1 MSLQKNSTIFNRYF
15 ILLFITSVCFCFA
28 SEMLNVVLP
37 LYITEDL
44 GKTAAVSGLMTTFY
58 TIASAVSRPV
68 NGLLTD
74 KLTRRIVMAV
84 GCALYALGIF
94 LCGFIPMLVSVFCF
108 RVLQGVGYSAAST
121 ASVAASNDVTPKE
134 KLSEGVGYFGISHTL
149 PSLFGP
155 IIVTALISAIGN
167 RSTQYVI
174 ASVCAVA
181 TILALFANY
190 ERKPEYRREVPAEAD
205 NVSKG
210 AFIEPTAIVP
220 SLIQF
225 GSLFFTS
232 SLMVFC
238 TLFFVS
244 RKLPTTYLSAY
255 LTTTGVSILL
265 VRTLLSRFVGRVNPL
280 VLLIPAWIAG
290 IAECLLLPSI
300 NSMGAS
306 IAMGVLFGCVHGIVW
321 MTNSALAVNRAAP
334 QRRGAANATFYLA
347 FDAAIGTGAAVWGAL
362 IDIVGYTSTYR
373 ITACGYVLM
382 AVIAVILFSKH
393 SPHKIGTAF

>member
-1 MSLQKNSTIFNRYF
+1 MTSSQNNTIFNRYF

-37 LYITEDL
+37 LYVTEDL

-74 KLTRRIVMAV
+74 KLTRRIVMVV
-84 GCALYALGIF
+84 GCGLYAIGIF
-94 LCGFIPMLVSVFCF
+94 LCGFIPMLATAFCC
-108 RVLQGVGYSAAST
+108 RMLQGIGYSAAST
-121 ASVAASNDVTPKE
+121 SNMAASNDVIPKD
-134 KLSEGVGYFGISHTL
+134 KLNEGVGYFGISHTL

-155 IIVTALISAIGN
+155 VIVTTLISAIGN
-167 RSTQYVI
+167 RGTQYVI
-174 ASVCAVA
+174 AAVCALA

-190 ERKPEYRREVPAEAD
+190 EKKPEFAREVPPKAEKAP
-205 NVSKG
+205 KG

-232 SLMVFC
+232 ALMVFI
-238 TLFFVS
+238 TLFFTACS
-244 RKLPTTYLSAY
+244 LPTSYLSAY
-255 LTTTGVSILL
+255 LTTTGLSILL
-265 VRTLLSRFVGRVNPL
+265 VRTLLSRFVGKVNPL

-290 IAECLLLPSI
+290 IAECLLLPCI
-300 NSMGAS
+300 NSMAAS
-306 IAMGVLFGCVHGIVW
+306 ITMGVLFGCVHGIVW
-321 MTNSALAVNRAAP
+321 MTNGALAVSRAVP

-362 IDIVGYTSTYR
+362 IDAIGYVATYR
-373 ITACGYVLM
+373 VTACGYV
-382 AVIAVILFSKH
+382 VIAIIAVLVFRKW
-393 SPHKIGTAF
+393 KREG

>member
-1 MSLQKNSTIFNRYF
+1 MPTSKSSTIFNRYF

-37 LYITEDL
+37 LYVTNDL

-58 TIASAVSRPV
+58 TIASAVSRPA

-74 KLTRRIVMAV
+74 KLTRRIVMVA
-84 GCALYALGIF
+84 GCGLYAIGIF
-94 LCGFIPMLVSVFCF
+94 LCGFIPMLATAFCC
-108 RVLQGVGYSAAST
+108 RILQGVGYSAAST
-121 ASVAASNDVTPKE
+121 ANVAASNDVIPKD

-155 IIVTALISAIGN
+155 VIVTTLITAIGN
-167 RSTQYVI
+167 RGTQYVI
-174 ASVCAVA
+174 AAICALA

-190 ERKPEYRREVPAEAD
+190 EKKPEFSQDSSIKPEK
-205 NVSKG
+205 NSKG
-210 AFIEPTAIVP
+210 AFIEPTAIIP

-232 SLMVFC
+232 SLMVFS
-238 TLFFVS
+238 TLFFTAQ
-244 RKLPTTYLSAY
+244 KLPTSHLSAY
-255 LTTTGVSILL
+255 LTTSGITILL
-265 VRTLLSRFVGRVNPL
+265 VRTLLSRFVGKVNPL

-300 NSMGAS
+300 RSLTAS
-306 IAMGVLFGCVHGIVW
+306 IIMGILFGCVHGIVW
-321 MTNSALAVNRAAP
+321 MTNGALAVSRAIP

-347 FDAAIGTGAAVWGAL
+347 FDAAIGIGAAVWGAL
-362 IDIVGYTSTYR
+362 IDAVGYVITYQ
-373 ITACGYVLM
+373 ITACGYIV
-382 AVIAVILFSKH
+382 VSIIAVFVFRKWTRRA
-393 SPHKIGTAF
+393 K